1 MSDVKSYN
9 CKLCEKTFKGT
20 NRHTAGVGH
29 FLSKGGHCCD
39 KCNQNKVLPARMRG
53 VHL

>member
-1 MSDVKSYN
+1 MKIYT
-9 CKLCEKTFKGT
+9 CKLCHNDFKGT

-29 FLSKGGHCCD
+29 FLSKGGYCCD
-39 KCNQNKVLPARMRG
+39 ECNYTKVLPARTRG